1 MRQSFVWAWVW
12 AGVIWAEGSL
22 SFSPLTTWPPFPPLS
37 HQDLCSRIRHSLSVI
52 FMPVSVSV
60 QCSAKLS
67 WITHGRCGKVT
78 GSLEAK
84 CNHVLAKMCHWVVS
98 KRKIGPLMARMIS
111 SAFSRV
117 NPTLA
122 TCMAKIA
129 TFTIKANLPLASTR
143 SAFLSSFFFIQ
154 NGPQHIFLSP
164 KVWKPGYIFFTM
176 LYFLLSF
183 DTFFICQQKLVV
195 IISPKFSSKR
205 IASNSRQTVKCISIS
220 DSKPGGSRNLLI
232 WSARINKK
240 RDGGGADN
248 LLQLLLQ
255 TLCRDS
261 TNIRII

>member
-122 TCMAKIA
+122 TCMARIA
-129 TFTIKANLPLASTR
+129 TFTIKANLSLASTR
-143 SAFLSSFFFIQ
+143 SAFLSSFFFY
-154 NGPQHIFLSP
+154 PEWTST
-164 KVWKPGYIFFTM
+164 YFFVSKSLETRI
-176 LYFLLSF
+176 YFLYNVVFSF
-183 DTFFICQQKLVV
+183 IFWYVFHLPTKTCCHYF
-195 IISPKFSSKR
+195 
-205 IASNSRQTVKCISIS
+205 T
-220 DSKPGGSRNLLI
+220 
-232 WSARINKK
+232 
-240 RDGGGADN
+240 
-248 LLQLLLQ
+248 
-255 TLCRDS
+255 
-261 TNIRII
+261 

>member
-37 HQDLCSRIRHSLSVI
+37 HQDLCSRIKHSLSVI

-84 CNHVLAKMCHWVVS
+84 CNHVLAKMVHWVVS

-117 NPTLA
+117 NPILA
-122 TCMAKIA
+122 TCMARIA

-183 DTFFICQQKLVV
+183 DTFSFANK
-195 IISPKFSSKR
+195 
-205 IASNSRQTVKCISIS
+205 
-220 DSKPGGSRNLLI
+220 NLL
-232 WSARINKK
+232 SLFHLNFPARELPQILGK
-240 RDGGGADN
+240 
-248 LLQLLLQ
+248 LLNAFPFLIPKLGEPELVNME
-255 TLCRDS
+255 RED
-261 TNIRII
+261 

>member
-37 HQDLCSRIRHSLSVI
+37 HQDLCSRIRHSLSVT

-122 TCMAKIA
+122 TCMARIA

-143 SAFLSSFFFIQ
+143 SAFLSSFFLSRMDLNILFCLQ
-154 NGPQHIFLSP
+154 KSGNQDIFSLQCC
-164 KVWKPGYIFFTM
+164 IFFY
-176 LYFLLSF
+176 LLIRFSFANKNLLSLF
-183 DTFFICQQKLVV
+183 HLNFPARELPQILGKLLNAFPFL
-195 IISPKFSSKR
+195 IPKLGEPELVNMER
-205 IASNSRQTVKCISIS
+205 E
-220 DSKPGGSRNLLI
+220 D
-232 WSARINKK
+232 
-240 RDGGGADN
+240 
-248 LLQLLLQ
+248 
-255 TLCRDS
+255 
-261 TNIRII
+261 